1 MASEPKTALVTGAGS
16 GIGATLAKTL
26 ADAGHRV
33 YGADIAW
40 GEYPDTGIEPL
51 DCDVANA
58 DSVAD
63 CIARIEAEAG
73 GVDILVN
80 NAAMAGS
87 VEVKPFEEI
96 SPDEFAR
103 VLETNVVSQFLCC
116 RAVIGQMRKSGWGR
130 IVNLTS
136 GTAFVGVP
144 NMLHYIS
151 SKGAI
156 VSLTRSLAKEVGCD
170 GVTVNAIA
178 PGLTITEG
186 IDSNA
191 AYSKEMRE
199 AVVAT
204 RAIRREERPEDL
216 TGACLFLASDAA
228 EFVTGQILVVD
239 GGATFH

>member
-1 MASEPKTALVTGAGS
+1 MSSEPKTALVTGAGS
-16 GIGATLAKTL
+16 GIGATLAEAL
-26 ADAGHRV
+26 AGAGHRV

-40 GEYPDTGIEPL
+40 DKHPDAGIEPL

-58 DSVAD
+58 DSVAN
-63 CIARIEAEAG
+63 CIARIEAETG

-87 VEVKPFEEI
+87 VELKPFDEI
-96 SPDEFAR
+96 APDEFAR
-103 VLETNVVSQFLCC
+103 VLETNVLSQFLCS
-116 RAVIGQMRKSGWGR
+116 RAVIGHMRESGWGR

-191 AYSKEMRE
+191 AYSRDMRQG
-199 AVVAT
+199 VVAT

-228 EFVTGQILVVD
+228 EFVTGQILVID